1 MNMLK
6 KLKTNFASFLSDH
19 KVKKFVPDLLLCLI
33 QHLLTHLSTQSTFS
47 QKYHSPVQHLYLRL
61 SNCRTPLEVSG
72 ETIGYLAQRYLDR
85 RTQGSMRQPSN
96 CGLPTLLSESQ
107 LPTKQINAC
116 VLFSSTGFLFNPLRL
131 KFSFSC

>member
-6 KLKTNFASFLSDH
+6 KLKTNFVSFLSDH
-19 KVKKFVPDLLLCLI
+19 EVKKIGTWLVVVFDIASFDSPE
-33 QHLLTHLSTQSTFS
+33 
-47 QKYHSPVQHLYLRL
+47 HSEHFLPEISQHLYLCL

-72 ETIGYLAQRYLDR
+72 ATIRYLAQRYLDR